1 MKFIRE
7 YAKEIGFDSYKEVEV
22 HPNRIVCILTY
33 FGKSPEKPS
42 ILLNSHYDV
51 VPCDYVITLIISH
64 MYLTLFVTAFIGLKK
79 YWKCDPFEGKIYENG
94 DICARGVQDMK
105 SVGIL

>member
-7 YAKEIGFDSYKEVEV
+7 YAKEIGFDSYKEIEV
-22 HPNRIVCILTY
+22 HPGRIVCLMTY
-33 FGKSPEKPS
+33 LGKNPEKPA

-51 VPCDYVITLIISH
+51 VPCDE
-64 MYLTLFVTAFIGLKK
+64 K
-79 YWKCDPFEGKIYENG
+79 YWKCDPYEGKIFENG
-94 DICARGVQDMK
+94 DITARGTQDMK

>member
-1 MKFIRE
+1 VKFIRE

-33 FGKSPEKPS
+33 LGKSPDKES

-51 VPCDYVITLIISH
+51 VPCDEVSL
-64 MYLTLFVTAFIGLKK
+64 
-79 YWKCDPFEGKIYENG
+79 N
-94 DICARGVQDMK
+94 
-105 SVGIL
+105 